1 MFRRNFPHVDLV
13 WLFVL
18 LSGLLL
24 SVGCSTRQVITPDRP
39 RTASS
44 SAVNINSASTTELE
58 KLPSVGPS
66 LAQKIVEHRTLYG
79 PFRKPEHLLVIE
91 GVSDRR
97 FQEIKHLV
105 TVD

>member
-1 MFRRNFPHVDLV
+1 MFRRNFPHVDFV
-13 WLFVL
+13 WLLVF
-18 LSGLLL
+18 LSPLLL
-24 SVGCSTRQVITPDRP
+24 AGGCSAKQVITPDGARI
-39 RTASS
+39 ASS
-44 SAVNINSASTTELE
+44 SAVNINSAGTAELE

-66 LAQKIVEHRTLYG
+66 LAVKIVEHRTRYG